1 MYRGEG
7 KTTLFTYMNK
17 MCKAHNYRTK
27 LTVVFKICVFIF
39 CFQMSDVS
47 ETATCSI
54 HKMPLGREC
63 ITHKRRICS
72 GCSIV
77 EHKFCQ
83 QLDCSIPLQDF
94 VASVSRV
101 CELIKCQLYML
112 GKEKHASEELV
123 KDRCRLFREM
133 IDSMEK
139 RSLQD
144 IDNGY
149 QKQAA
154 QMREYQ
160 SKFGCYQ
167 NIRSDVEEIESTQND
182 ALRSC
187 LVSKLTAM
195 EKEPRITTL
204 SRMVDDFLRMEAPS
218 YLLKFQISETLEQAI
233 LQPRC
238 IGNVSLSNLIQ
249 NDKASEK
256 HQLTDEHEA
265 RPINPPTAP
274 EYADFTSLPNYGD
287 ISQGHGAR
295 GPVGPTPPLH
305 PITSMQRVDKPSPD
319 FHAGGKCQPSMHSL
333 QHGIEAIGLSGGPTT
348 SPYGHLHGQPYQDPY
363 QGLSMGRPEF
373 VHPYQQV
380 NPEPRQV
387 PDTLTSFL
395 SAPDGP
401 PKQLKFHSNIHPRY
415 MNETDAAT
423 ISGVCF
429 LDNGFVVLSDKS
441 NCTVKIY
448 DDMNVLVM
456 FRKLDHKPYGVTQAP
471 SGDIAVAVPKEH
483 SVNILSSR
491 DLSTVPN
498 CWINN
503 YKGKCFGL
511 TSTNTHIFV
520 IWAENDAKEYIGVY
534 SSNYTEIRKISV
546 SVERFLAVNPAT
558 QDVFYRVL
566 NFGNDQIKCI
576 NPFSSDKTKWK
587 VKVPSWKAV
596 IEGLEVLKAGILI
609 STTSAVQFM
618 DFNTQT
624 FTPIMKLKN
633 CRHLAVNRNRSKVAL
648 VIDESDSL
656 DDKDDVVGIHDLVY

>member
-1 MYRGEG
+1 
-7 KTTLFTYMNK
+7 
-17 MCKAHNYRTK
+17 
-27 LTVVFKICVFIF
+27 
-39 CFQMSDVS
+39 MSDVS
-47 ETATCSI
+47 ESATCSI
-54 HKMPLGREC
+54 HKMPLDREC
-63 ITHKRRICS
+63 VTHKRRICS

-77 EHKFCQ
+77 EHKSCQ
-83 QLDCSIPLQDF
+83 QFDCSIPLQDF

-112 GKEKHASEELV
+112 GKEKHTSEELV

-154 QMREYQ
+154 QLRKYQ
-160 SKFGCYQ
+160 SKFDCYQ
-167 NIRSDVEEIESTQND
+167 NICSDVEEVENTQND

-195 EKEPRITTL
+195 EKEPQITTL
-204 SRMVDDFLRMEAPS
+204 SKMADDFLRMEAPP
-218 YLLKFQISETLEQAI
+218 YLMKFQISEGLEQAI
-233 LQPRC
+233 LQPRR

-249 NDKASEK
+249 NEKAPEK
-256 HQLTDEHEA
+256 QQLTDEHEA
-265 RPINPPTAP
+265 YQIIPPTAP
-274 EYADFTSLPNYGD
+274 AYSDFTSLPNYGD
-287 ISQGHGAR
+287 IFQGHEAR
-295 GPVGPTPPLH
+295 GVLGPTPPLH
-305 PITSMQRVDKPSPD
+305 PMTSTQRVDKPSPD
-319 FHAGGKCQPSMHSL
+319 FHTGAKCQPSV
-333 QHGIEAIGLSGGPTT
+333 QPVQQGIEAIGLSGGPTA

-363 QGLSMGRPEF
+363 QELSMGRPEF

-380 NPEPRQV
+380 NPEPRQI
-387 PDTLTSFL
+387 PDSLTSFL

-401 PKQLKFHSNIHPRY
+401 PKQLKFLSNIHPRY

-429 LDNGFVVLSDKS
+429 LENGYVVLSDKS
-441 NCTVKIY
+441 NGAVKVY

-456 FRKLDHKPYGVTQAP
+456 FRKLGHKPYDVTQAP
-471 SGDIAVAVPKEH
+471 SGDIAVALPKEH
-483 SVNILSSR
+483 SVNILSLR

-498 CWINN
+498 GWINN
-503 YKGKCFGL
+503 HKGKCFGL
-511 TSTNTHIFV
+511 TSTDTNIFV
-520 IWAENDAKEYIGVY
+520 IWKENDAKEYISVY
-534 SSNYTEIRKISV
+534 SSNYTEIRKINV
-546 SVERFLAVNPAT
+546 SVERSLAVNPAT

-576 NPFSSDKTKWK
+576 NPLSSDKKKWK

-596 IEGLEVLKAGILI
+596 IEGLAVLKAGILI

-618 DFNTQT
+618 DFYTQT

-633 CRHLAVNRNRSKVAL
+633 GGHLAVNRNRSKVAL
-648 VIDESDSL
+648 VIHESDSL
-656 DDKDDVVGIHDLVY
+656 YDKDDIVGIYDLVY

>member
-1 MYRGEG
+1 
-7 KTTLFTYMNK
+7 
-17 MCKAHNYRTK
+17 
-27 LTVVFKICVFIF
+27 
-39 CFQMSDVS
+39 
-47 ETATCSI
+47 
-54 HKMPLGREC
+54 
-63 ITHKRRICS
+63 
-72 GCSIV
+72 
-77 EHKFCQ
+77 
-83 QLDCSIPLQDF
+83 
-94 VASVSRV
+94 
-101 CELIKCQLYML
+101 
-112 GKEKHASEELV
+112 
-123 KDRCRLFREM
+123 
-133 IDSMEK
+133 
-139 RSLQD
+139 
-144 IDNGY
+144 
-149 QKQAA
+149 
-154 QMREYQ
+154 
-160 SKFGCYQ
+160 
-167 NIRSDVEEIESTQND
+167 
-182 ALRSC
+182 
-187 LVSKLTAM
+187 
-195 EKEPRITTL
+195 
-204 SRMVDDFLRMEAPS
+204 
-218 YLLKFQISETLEQAI
+218 
-233 LQPRC
+233 
-238 IGNVSLSNLIQ
+238 
-249 NDKASEK
+249 
-256 HQLTDEHEA
+256 
-265 RPINPPTAP
+265 
-274 EYADFTSLPNYGD
+274 
-287 ISQGHGAR
+287 
-295 GPVGPTPPLH
+295 
-305 PITSMQRVDKPSPD
+305 
-319 FHAGGKCQPSMHSL
+319 
-333 QHGIEAIGLSGGPTT
+333 
-348 SPYGHLHGQPYQDPY
+348 
-363 QGLSMGRPEF
+363 
-373 VHPYQQV
+373 
-380 NPEPRQV
+380 
-387 PDTLTSFL
+387 
-395 SAPDGP
+395 
-401 PKQLKFHSNIHPRY
+401 